1 MISATMHAGLP
12 TVADL
17 RRSGRISSHEIVA
30 AIDVYLRD
38 PTAGPYSF
46 SSGHSLDVAAVVTD
60 VAKTG
65 KTLFG
70 VGRQDKAYRNA
81 VTAAVMT
88 AQPTPA

>member
-1 MISATMHAGLP
+1 MHAGPSTL
-12 TVADL
+12 ADL
-17 RRSGRISSHEIVA
+17 RKAGIISSQEIVA

-38 PTAGPYSF
+38 PTAGPYRF
-46 SSGHSLDVAAVVTD
+46 SSGHNLDVVAVVAD

-65 KTLFG
+65 KTMFG

-88 AQPTPA
+88 AQPTPAEY